1 VSTLVLVRHGQAR
14 AFEKDSDR
22 LSELGERQ
30 ALALGAWWR
39 SRGVAFD
46 LACHGTLER
55 QRRTAE
61 LAGLSG
67 AAEDARWNEYDAA
80 GVLSQGAP
88 MLAAADADFARLY
101 ETAERFRQTP
111 EANRHFQRMFE
122 ILIRHW
128 MDGVLKLEGV
138 ESWEAFQQRVRGA
151 LKEIVEASASGA
163 RVVVV
168 TSGGPIATAVQ
179 TVLEAPGSKAI
190 EINWR
195 VRNCS
200 LTEFLFTRTRI
211 SLDLFNAVPHL
222 AEKEVT
228 YR

>member
-1 VSTLVLVRHGQAR
+1 MSTLVLVRHGQAR
-14 AFEKDSDR
+14 AFEKDSDG
-22 LSELGERQ
+22 LSELGEQQ
-30 ALALGAWWR
+30 ALALGEWWR
-39 SRGVAFD
+39 SRGIVFD
-46 LACHGTLER
+46 LAYHGTLER

-80 GVLSQGAP
+80 GVLRQGAP
-88 MLAAADADFARLY
+88 MLAAADSGFARLY
-101 ETAERFRQTP
+101 EAAERFRQTA

-122 ILIRHW
+122 VLIRHW
-128 MDGVLKLEGV
+128 TDGLLKLEGV
-138 ESWEAFQQRVRGA
+138 EPWEAFQQRVRRA
-151 LKEIVEASASGA
+151 LNEILEASASGA
-163 RVVVV
+163 RVAVV

-179 TVLEAPGSKAI
+179 TVLDAPPSKVI

-200 LTEFLFTRTRI
+200 LTEFLFTRARI

-222 AEKEVT
+222 TPEAIT